1 MTKIQGSS
9 PESNEALV
17 KVSGQGQF
25 YLQREVGPMGLK
37 GTVSNWKPFWEE
49 GDRGVIPPCPQA
61 DMDTVRP
68 MRCHAGKVSTGSF
81 IGLRH
86 LQVAEVE
93 VEPRVKMW
101 KKKCVCI

>member
-1 MTKIQGSS
+1 
-9 PESNEALV
+9 
-17 KVSGQGQF
+17 
-25 YLQREVGPMGLK
+25 
-37 GTVSNWKPFWEE
+37 
-49 GDRGVIPPCPQA
+49 
-61 DMDTVRP
+61 MDTVRP